1 MSEPAPVPAT
11 ADGLATHISPTGD
24 VATVASVP
32 ASSRR
37 PRVIRRS
44 AKFIVGC
51 AIVGTFIAA
60 GIIGPFF
67 VHGQNDISDVGLVG
81 PSGQHW
87 LGTTN
92 TGQDVFKQLVVGARG
107 SMTIGV
113 VAATLAVIL
122 SVLVGVIGGYL
133 GGRADEVFSLLSNV
147 VLVLPGL
154 PLVIVITDFVANR
167 GTLVIAA
174 VIAFTSWAASAR
186 VLRAQTMSIRE
197 RDYVDA
203 ARASG
208 EPAWRVIGFEV
219 LPNLL
224 PIIFSQF
231 VFGMIAAILTEAGLA
246 FLGLGNTDAASW
258 GSMLYFAQNG
268 QALAL
273 DAWWW
278 FIPPG
283 LCIALAGTGLSLINF
298 SIDEVV
304 NPRLRAV
311 GRPAGGPRN
320 AVRAVA
326 ERTAAEREHRETA
339 GASHETAPRT
349 ARFRGGHE

>member
-1 MSEPAPVPAT
+1 MSDVDISTPPGASGGAG
-11 ADGLATHISPTGD
+11 GLETHISPTGD
-24 VATVASVP
+24 VATVAAPV
-32 ASSRR
+32 RR

-44 AKFIVGC
+44 AKLFAG
-51 AIVGTFIAA
+51 AGLVGTFALV
-60 GIIGPFF
+60 GIVGPLF
-67 VHGQNDISDVGLVG
+67 VHGQNDISDVGLAG
-81 PSGQHW
+81 PSAQHW

-92 TGQDVFKQLVVGARG
+92 TGQDVFKQLIVGARG
-107 SMTIGV
+107 SLAIGLL
-113 VAATLAVIL
+113 AASLAVVL
-122 SVLVGVIGGYL
+122 SVLVGVVGGYL
-133 GGRADEVFSLLSNV
+133 GGKTDEVFSLLSNV

-154 PLVIVITDFVANR
+154 PLVIVITDFVQSR

-186 VLRAQTMSIRE
+186 VLRAQTLSIRE
-197 RDYVDA
+197 RDFVDA

-208 EPAWRVIGFEV
+208 EPARRVMLFEV

-231 VFGMIAAILTEAGLA
+231 VVGMILAILTEAALA
-246 FLGLGNTDAASW
+246 FLGLGNNDAGTW

-278 FIPPG
+278 FVPPG
-283 LCIALAGTGLSLINF
+283 LCIALVGTGLSLINF

-304 NPRLRAV
+304 NPRLRVAR
-311 GRPAGGPRN
+311 RPADARRN
-320 AVRAVA
+320 PVQ
-326 ERTAAEREHRETA
+326 EAAERELEQRQERQ
-339 GASHETAPRT
+339 P
-349 ARFRGGHE
+349 